1 MKFGKE
7 FSSQMVP
14 EWHEAYMDYD
24 YLKSQLKEI
33 IKFKRKTNPQGAGG
47 HHHHHHHDGL
57 HRKMTLYRA
66 FSGLISTSPPE
77 KKKHH
82 HGGGH
87 GGSGGQIGH
96 FSDSDDD
103 LEEGIKP
110 VTAPIMV
117 RSASHGYQTTFL
129 MATEEGGEYET
140 VFFRRLDDEFNK
152 VERFYKDKVEE
163 VMKEAVMLEK
173 QMDALIAFRVKV
185 EHPDGWPWEERT
197 VEMTRL
203 ASDVANSAAA
213 VAASTPAG
221 ARSTTM
227 KVGAHHR
234 QAHMEAIQEGGSS
247 KAGKSS
253 DEEDDGNDD
262 DDGEKEE
269 ANGVS
274 AIVEDDEI
282 SKLKTARP
290 PPIEVLD
297 RVKMNHT
304 KETPR
309 STIKSVL
316 QVANLTELKFS
327 RENLRRV
334 EAKLRRAFVE
344 FYQKLRLLKSY
355 SFLNELAF
363 SKILKKYDKITSR
376 HASKSYMK
384 MIDNFYLGSSD
395 EVTRLVERVEATF
408 IKHFVNANRRKG
420 MNILRPKAK
429 RERHRITFSTGFLGG
444 CLFSLVVALFAIIRT
459 RNILQEEGQKQYM
472 NTMFPLYSLFGFIV
486 LHILMYAG
494 NIYYWRRYR
503 VNYSFIFG
511 FKHGTELGYRQ
522 VLFVGLSIGVL
533 ALLCILANLDM
544 EVDPETKDYQALTEL
559 LPLFLLIVM
568 FVVLVLPFNIFY
580 RSSRFF
586 FLTCL
591 FHCLAAPLYK
601 VTLPDFLVGD
611 QLTSQVQALRSIQ
624 FYICHYG
631 WGDYKHRLNTCADSG
646 AYNAFLFIVA
656 VIPYGAR
663 LLQCLRRL
671 FEEKNPEQGYNG
683 LKYFLT
689 IVAVCLRT
697 TYSVVDEDHE
707 FVWRI
712 LAGIF
717 SAIAAIFCTYWDLVY
732 DWGLLNRTSKNPW
745 LRDKLLVPQKKVY
758 FIAMILNILLR
769 FAWLQTVL
777 DFNFSFM
784 HRQTM
789 VAVVASLEIIRRG
802 IWNFFRLENEHLN
815 NVGKYRAFKTV
826 PLPFNYDEDDDKD
839 N

>member
-24 YLKSQLKEI
+24 YLKSLLKDI
-33 IKFKRKTNPQGAGG
+33 IKHNRKTNPHGHD
-47 HHHHHHHDGL
+47 HHHGEGL
-57 HRKMTLYRA
+57 HRKLTLYRT
-66 FSGLISTSPPE
+66 FSGLLSTPRR
-77 KKKHH
+77 KRHH
-82 HGGGH
+82 HGHGH
-87 GGSGGQIGH
+87 GNGQIGH

-103 LEEGIKP
+103 IEEGLKSA
-110 VTAPIMV
+110 TAPILV
-117 RSASHGYQTTFL
+117 NSVSHGYETTFL

-152 VERFYKDKVEE
+152 VEKFYKGKVDE
-163 VMKEAVMLEK
+163 VMKEAAMLNK

-203 ASDVANSAAA
+203 ASDVADSAAA

-221 ARSTTM
+221 ARSM
-227 KVGAHHR
+227 KVGA

-247 KAGKSS
+247 KAGKSDEDDDNDDEDVEKEGDNVVS
-253 DEEDDGNDD
+253 DEAAGD
-262 DDGEKEE
+262 
-269 ANGVS
+269 VS
-274 AIVEDDEI
+274 R
-282 SKLKTARP
+282 LKAKRP
-290 PPIEVLD
+290 SPIEVLD
-297 RVKMNHT
+297 RVKINHT

-309 STIKSVL
+309 STIKGVL
-316 QVANLTELKFS
+316 SKSTELKFS
-327 RENLRRV
+327 RDNLRKI
-334 EAKLRRAFVE
+334 EEKLKRAFVE

-355 SFLNELAF
+355 SFLNVLAF
-363 SKILKKYDKITSR
+363 SKIMKKYDKITSR
-376 HASKSYMK
+376 HATKSYMK
-384 MIDNFYLGSSD
+384 MVDNSYLGSSD
-395 EVTRLVERVEATF
+395 EVMRLVERVEATF
-408 IKHFVNANRRKG
+408 IKHFANANRSKG
-420 MNILRPKAK
+420 MNILRPKAQ
-429 RERHRITFSTGFLGG
+429 RERHRITFSTGFMGG
-444 CLFSLVVALFAIIRT
+444 CVFSLVVALFAIIRT
-459 RNILQEEGQKQYM
+459 RNILQEEGQHQYM
-472 NTMFPLYSLFGFIV
+472 NTMFPLYSLFGFVV

-511 FKHGTELGYRQ
+511 FKQGSELGYRQ
-522 VLFVGLSIGVL
+522 VLLVGFSIGVL
-533 ALLCILANLDM
+533 ALLCVIANLDM
-544 EVDPETKDYQALTEL
+544 EVDPETKNYEAFTEL
-559 LPLFLLIVM
+559 LPLILLIGM
-568 FVVLVLPFNIFY
+568 FIALVLPFNIFY
-580 RSSRFF
+580 RSSRIF

-591 FHCLAAPLYK
+591 FHCFAAPLYK

-611 QLTSQVQALRSIQ
+611 QLTSQVQALRSVQ
-624 FYICHYG
+624 FYICYYG
-631 WGDYKHRLNTCADSG
+631 WGDFKQRKNTCGESH
-646 AYNAFLFIVA
+646 AYNAFFFIVA
-656 VIPYGAR
+656 VIPYFSR

-671 FEEKNPEQGYNG
+671 FEEKNAEQGYNG

-697 TYSVVDEDHE
+697 MYSVQEE
-707 FVWRI
+707 NQFIWRI

-717 SAIAAIFCTYWDLVY
+717 SAIAAIFCTYWDLVL
-732 DWGLLNRTSKNPW
+732 DWGLLNRTSKNRW